1 VELKMREPR
10 EAAAGAAK
18 RGEDRPG
25 SSRADLERKYWIAMA
40 LYGVLAI
47 LAWFTIGEG
56 TVMVGSRPVEIRWIP
71 IAILGLFAF
80 RTYVAR
86 QADRVR
92 RGE

>member
-1 VELKMREPR
+1 MREPR
-10 EAAAGAAK
+10 DMAVEAVE
-18 RGEDRPG
+18 RGEDGPEGSRP
-25 SSRADLERKYWIAMA
+25 DLDRKYWIAMA
-40 LYGVLAI
+40 LYGVLAV

-71 IAILGLFAF
+71 IAVLGLFVV

>member
-1 VELKMREPR
+1 MRWPQNLAMQE
-10 EAAAGAAK
+10 AK
-18 RGEDRPG
+18 RREDRLG
-25 SSRADLERKYWIAMA
+25 SSGAELDRKYWIAMA